1 MKKIWMAALLMP
13 AFALAQDAAG
23 NPEKGKLLFMKVGCY
38 ECHGTVGQGTLAGA
52 RPGPPR
58 LNAAG
63 VIRYVPRPAGQMPAF
78 TEKVLSDQDLAD
90 AYPYLKTIPPP
101 KAVTAIPLF
110 EALKPKESFQQ
121 KKRP

>member
-52 RPGPPR
+52 RLGPPR
-58 LNAAG
+58 LDAAG
-63 VIRYVPRPAGQMPAF
+63 GIRYVRPPAGHMPSF
-78 TEKVLSDQDLAD
+78 NPKGLNGPDLAD
-90 AYPYLKTIPPP
+90 VYAYLKPLPPP
-101 KAVTAIPLF
+101 
-110 EALKPKESFQQ
+110 
-121 KKRP
+121 